1 MIINGAVVQL
11 GERLPCTE
19 EVAGYRLRRSLL
31 SKGEKISLLGDN
43 DEIANYNYVKHFVL
57 DLDSQYLR
65 GVVSD
70 KEVGKKYGV
79 EWGEAFHYI
88 GPKSSV
94 IQNYIE

>member
-1 MIINGAVVQL
+1 M
-11 GERLPCTE
+11 
-19 EVAGYRLRRSLL
+19 
-31 SKGEKISLLGDN
+31 LGDS
-43 DEIANYNYVKHFVL
+43 DEIANHNYVKHFML

-88 GPKSSV
+88 GPRSSN
-94 IQNYIE
+94 ILEYIRGG